1 MKTNYPIGVNN
12 LKDLLAYSHEASAP
26 QDEITIDTRS
36 WKPGLYVVTIL
47 QNGKLIESS
56 KFTLID

>member
-1 MKTNYPIGVNN
+1 MKKT
-12 LKDLLAYSHEASAP
+12 LLLIVCSIWAVLVYSHETSAH

-36 WKPGLYVVTIL
+36 WKPGLYVVSIL